1 MEARGGKRVRRT
13 MDANG
18 LKISDIFGH
27 VRPPSDVKFIQKY
40 KRATNISRRYVCHN
54 RESSPR

>member
-1 MEARGGKRVRRT
+1 MTRREARSTHDGC
-13 MDANG
+13 NG

-40 KRATNISRRYVCHN
+40 KRATNISRRYVCYN